1 MALEIDIPTWVLA
14 LSYWL
19 HLIATVTWLGGLM
32 LMTLIVWPA
41 VRKQVLTG
49 EAWGLLSRRLAP
61 WITVSLVVLWISGFL
76 QMTAD
81 PNYEGFLAVR
91 TLWAQAIL
99 VKHIAVL
106 LMTVLGLYLQWRVHP
121 ALERLALL
129 EQRRPDLAEAERT
142 RLGRQEIQLMRVNL
156 VCAGLVLLCTAVA
169 TAL

>member
-1 MALEIDIPTWVLA
+1 MAFEIEIPTWVLA

-32 LMTLIVWPA
+32 LLTLIVWPA
-41 VRKQVLTG
+41 VRGQLLTG
-49 EAWGLLSRRLAP
+49 ETWGLLRRRLTP
-61 WITVSLVVLWISGFL
+61 WVTASLVVLWVSGFL

-81 PNYEGFLAVR
+81 ANYEGFLAFR

-106 LMTVLGLYLQWRVHP
+106 LMTVFGLYLQWRVHP
-121 ALERLALL
+121 ALERLVLL
-129 EQRRPDLAEAERT
+129 EQRRPDLVEAESA
-142 RLGRQEIQLMRVNL
+142 RLGRHEIRLMRINL
-156 VCAGLVLLCTAVA
+156 ACAAVILLCTAVA